1 MENTDNIER
10 VDLEKVDWRSSRE
23 FFESLGEE
31 LDKLDDK
38 DESYNFTW
46 VGKRKSIIEAGT
58 PINKTLRPD
67 IDASKDFDN
76 TKNMLIV
83 GDNLDALKL
92 LQESYL
98 GKIKMIYIDPPY
110 NTGHDFVYH
119 DNFTI
124 KKNDY
129 EDSTTD
135 SEGNKIISEDEFT
148 ENSKSNGRFHSDW
161 LSMMYPRLK
170 LARNLLCE
178 SGLIFISID
187 DNEQYNL
194 KKLCDEVFGEENF
207 VACFIIDKT
216 AQGANQSDTFKTQH
230 DYLFAYTRSDS
241 SFVNS
246 IKKAPIDKSKYKYE
260 DNKGAY
266 AITNS
271 FDSINSPLSANKN
284 RGYTIYYNEKTG
296 DAITKDEYDKERN
309 VFLDYD
315 KSLLSQGYEP
325 IRPGIRNG
333 IQYPWNWMKSRF
345 EEQYKEELVFQRN
358 KLGKM
363 AIYHKNR
370 FNGIVKDTT
379 IQKFDTRKSGNLL
392 LSEMLGGKFFDYPK
406 SVEMLKWI
414 LERTTETDGDV
425 LDFFA
430 GSGTTGHA
438 VMDLNAEDGGNR
450 KYILVQ
456 LDETTDE
463 KSEAKKAGYDTIDQ
477 ITAERLR
484 RAGDKIIKEHPD
496 LEGKLDTGF
505 RVFRIDSENENTD
518 IRKPLKDVSQIDL
531 FNSIDNIK
539 KDRTPL
545 DFLFGVVYASALPF
559 DLKLETKKI
568 GDNTVYLYG
577 YLDEDS
583 GLVAC
588 FDNNISENTIKEIA
602 KLKPLTAAFKDSSFQ
617 DSAAKINLSE
627 QFRVIAPDTKVKVI

>member
-230 DYLFAYTRSDS
+230 EYLFAYTRSDS

-246 IKKAPIDKSKYKYE
+246 NKKAPIDKSKYKYE
-260 DNKGAY
+260 DKKGAY

-627 QFRVIAPDTKVKVI
+627 QFRVIAPDTKVQVI